1 MSEHTNGIL
10 ELSNV
15 ESLECEHLPTMDD
28 DHMKKTINEGELID
42 NASTGTLT
50 SLKLVK
56 TTGGFQIR
64 VQLSWKENELT
75 LITQRKKPR
84 EWVSLD
90 RLAQWMD
97 ENLKHLPP
105 ITLVLRK
112 TKNEKKQPQEN
123 ESSQPDS

>member
-1 MSEHTNGIL
+1 
-10 ELSNV
+10 
-15 ESLECEHLPTMDD
+15 
-28 DHMKKTINEGELID
+28 MKKTINEGELID

-112 TKNEKKQPQEN
+112 TKNEKKQPQES